1 MNSLKKIAFL
11 LMLAFVFSV
20 SGCVTVQENPSPADQ
35 WQTPIAEVPS
45 EGLSAVEKLINT
57 GKSQR
62 QKGDYAAAAGS
73 LERALR
79 LAPRSP
85 EAYIELSQ
93 VKLAQQAYQKAIQLA
108 EKALIFVPKNQLPSN
123 RYMRRQAWSI
133 VAKSRYSL
141 GDLAGAKEAES
152 KASEG

>member
-1 MNSLKKIAFL
+1 M
-11 LMLAFVFSV
+11 SV
-20 SGCVTVQENPSPADQ
+20 MDTSTSTDR
-35 WQTPIAEVPS
+35 WSTPVEDDSAV
-45 EGLSAVEKLINT
+45 EGKLSDELSAVEKLINT
-57 GKSQR
+57 GESQR
-62 QKGDYAAAAGS
+62 QKGDYIAAAGT

-93 VKLAQQAYQKAIQLA
+93 VKLAQHAFQKAIQLA
-108 EKALIFVPKNQLPSN
+108 EKALIFIPKNQMASS

-141 GDLAGAKEAES
+141 GDLAGAKEAELR
-152 KASEG
+152 ANEG